1 MCCWFWCTKTSK
13 GEGSIHP
20 NTQRVHVMS
29 FILLLNGSYS
39 GKTHVI
45 TAEMISALS
54 CYLLCIIP
62 STWGKCS
69 RDTSGMKY
77 FSLQR
82 EEIWEEYLKCEMIL
96 RIDIFNWAYMSY
108 GNMKMLI
115 YDSSKLTTGQ
125 KNRWVRCTL
134 RSHNKRPCDG
144 AWLFIPDQYPQ
155 RKSVFY
161 LVTSVLSLYFGFFFS
176 HSFNETFCV
185 TSTARKS
192 GLRMINVYCWGKL
205 PKLNIKEAK
214 IRRIGGA

>member
-20 NTQRVHVMS
+20 NTQRVHVTS
-29 FILLLNGSYS
+29 FILLLIGSYS
-39 GKTHVI
+39 GKTHVV
-45 TAEMISALS
+45 TAEMISVLS
-54 CYLLCIIP
+54 CYLWCIIP

-125 KNRWVRCTL
+125 K
-134 RSHNKRPCDG
+134 P
-144 AWLFIPDQYPQ
+144 
-155 RKSVFY
+155 
-161 LVTSVLSLYFGFFFS
+161 LSKVYIEDAQQKVMWWSLNIYSGLITAEKIRGLSCYFGVIIVLLVFELHTMRLS
-176 HSFNETFCV
+176 ASLLLLGEV
-185 TSTARKS
+185 VSWWWVS
-192 GLRMINVYCWGKL
+192 KL
-205 PKLNIKEAK
+205 SKATKV
-214 IRRIGGA
+214 